1 MQAHAVHPLQA
12 IHGIMITAP
21 DGLRTVRMLFDLEI
35 HRHEG
40 CGAVVLRPIELDA
53 PGNPWP
59 CEADEC
65 GFDDILAVKEVVAVC
80 FVQANMDAEADFRKH
95 HDPNKFVLDV
105 QGLPGVLA
113 GFTRNSVCEG
123 QRVNAPTA
131 ALIDP
136 FLKEHWVLVRTEGK
150 VGRDDDWLAPCF
162 HRARLRGRSCGQL
175 ELFHRAFLQRA
186 EESTL
191 SVYKICREPCRR

>member
-1 MQAHAVHPLQA
+1 MDAYIGPPKKRLRERRAIVQAHLQLDIRLSRMQAHAVHPLQA
-12 IHGIMITAP
+12 IHRIMITAP

-40 CGAVVLRPIELDA
+40 CGAVVLGPIELDA

-65 GFDDILAVKEVVAVC
+65 GFDDILAVEKVVAVC
-80 FVQANMDAEADFRKH
+80 FVHAYMDAPADFRKH
-95 HDPNKFVLDV
+95 YDTDKFVLDV
-105 QGLPGVLA
+105 HGLPGVLA
-113 GFTRNSVCEG
+113 GFAGNSVREG

-136 FLKEHWVLVRTEGK
+136 FLKEHWVLVRRERM
-150 VGRDDDWLAPCF
+150 VCRDENWLAPCF
-162 HRARLRGRSCGQL
+162 NRARL
-175 ELFHRAFLQRA
+175 
-186 EESTL
+186 
-191 SVYKICREPCRR
+191 